1 MPSCPIIDVRQIP
14 THVHI
19 SHLKRVSESCDV
31 DCFTYENIYK
41 SKKIHLLGTLI
52 VLGSKEILVHVF
64 HLLEIWVNWFSVTS
78 TGKISIA
85 IKLVGHVPN
94 Y

>member
-19 SHLKRVSESCDV
+19 SHLKLVFESCDV
-31 DCFTYENIYK
+31 DCFTYENKYK
-41 SKKIHLLGTLI
+41 SKKKSPFGDIDSFRFEGNPSSCISFIRNLGGL
-52 VLGSKEILVHVF
+52 VLNHIYRQDQYS
-64 HLLEIWVNWFSVTS
+64 
-78 TGKISIA
+78 
-85 IKLVGHVPN
+85 